1 MAELYRWSVAIHVV
15 SAVVWIGGMWFIGL
29 VLAPELR
36 KVEPG
41 ARTGLYHEVGLRFR
55 AIGWTCIGL
64 LILTGLYNLAYRG
77 IGWDRFW
84 SAGFLEGRLGLTLA
98 AKLAAVLAIL
108 ALSVLHDFV
117 YGPWLRDLP
126 PGGPEW
132 TALRKRIAWIGR
144 ANALLALVVVVLAV
158 RLFR

>member
-1 MAELYRWSVAIHVV
+1 MAELYRLSVAIHVV

-41 ARTGLYHEVGLRFR
+41 ARTGLYHRVGLRFR

-64 LILTGLYNLAYRG
+64 LVLTGVYNLSYRG
-77 IGWDRFW
+77 VTWDRFW
-84 SAGFLEGRLGLTLA
+84 SATFLQSRLGLTLA
-98 AKLAAVLAIL
+98 AKLTAVLAIL
-108 ALSVLHDFV
+108 VLSVLHDFV
-117 YGPWLRDLP
+117 YGPRLRTLA
-126 PGGPEW
+126 PGGPQW
-132 TALRKRIAWIGR
+132 TVLRKRIAWIGR